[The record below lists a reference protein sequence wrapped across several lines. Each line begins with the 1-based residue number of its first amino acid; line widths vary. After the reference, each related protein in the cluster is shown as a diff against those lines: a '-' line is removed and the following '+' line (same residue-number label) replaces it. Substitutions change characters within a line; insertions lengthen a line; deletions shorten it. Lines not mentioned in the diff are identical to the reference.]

1 MLPRGILWGLAS
13 VGQPVL
19 LRIPRRRLLC
29 EEQGLGVQ
37 QGLLQVQA
45 SRTLGL
51 ILGASELASSRL
63 LGLGVRLPWRQSSL
77 QLSFVLAPV

>member
-29 EEQGLGVQ
+29 EAGFGVQ